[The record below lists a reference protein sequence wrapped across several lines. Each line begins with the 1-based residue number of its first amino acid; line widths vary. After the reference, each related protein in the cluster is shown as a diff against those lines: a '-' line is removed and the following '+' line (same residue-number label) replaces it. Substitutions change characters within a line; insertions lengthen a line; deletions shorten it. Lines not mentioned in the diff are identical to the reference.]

1 MAAQGQRRGVP
12 GVLNGVAL
20 VAFLDTFAML
30 PVLAPY
36 AHRLGASEAE
46 AGFLLGAYS
55 LANLLAS
62 AGSGMLLDRLGRR
75 LPMALSLIVAAALIA
90 LYGVV
95 SSPEMLLLVRSLH
108 GASSAVFIPAMFVLI
123 GEHGHANRVWAMGR
137 TGAIIGLVAL
147 IAPPL
152 GGMVAD
158 RYGERALFM
167 GIALLMGFTGMIA
180 WLGLPAE
187 SYRPP
192 RGESIHPLQ
201 VLRLPTLWSNFLLT
215 FGLTFGMGMLTYRLP
230 VMLQQAGYDAAYRG
244 RLFGLFALMAIGV
257 MLAVRR
263 RAVLGGARARAMLGL
278 GLIAVG
284 SVMLEGWSLPSGAWS
299 AVLLFGVGFGLGFPA
314 VHLLTYEGVEAHQR
328 GTAFALL
335 YAFYSLGY
343 VLGPTSA
350 GLAAERFPAGLVA
363 ALVVGVSL
371 LVALG
376 MGWRQG
382 YTRSG
387 ECSRMA

>member
-1 MAAQGQRRGVP
+1 VNLEVLRDKVWYRVRAKVKNLRAAPTMPPTYLVMQAALKHVQDLYEGMSQGQRRGVP

-201 VLRLPTLWSNFLLT
+201 VLRLPTLWSNFVLT

-244 RLFGLFALMAIGV
+244 ATVRLVCLDGN
-257 MLAVRR
+257 RR
-263 RAVLGGARARAMLGL
+263 DAGGAPSCRA
-278 GLIAVG
+278 
-284 SVMLEGWSLPSGAWS
+284 
-299 AVLLFGVGFGLGFPA
+299 
-314 VHLLTYEGVEAHQR
+314 
-328 GTAFALL
+328 
-335 YAFYSLGY
+335 
-343 VLGPTSA
+343 
-350 GLAAERFPAGLVA
+350 
-363 ALVVGVSL
+363 
-371 LVALG
+371 
-376 MGWRQG
+376 GWRTG
-382 YTRSG
+382 AGNAGSGVDCGGVCHAGGMEPSVRGLERGAAVWCGVRSRLPR
-387 ECSRMA
+387 CASADL